1 MACAEESLTVQEQQY
16 IAALQS
22 AGQFELTAD
31 QLVIHYDNGQGV
43 LNFVAD
49 DTVSNAPTPAGD
61 ENSLVGSQ
69 WQLES
74 FGPTAAEMPVIASST
89 VTLEFDTA
97 EQATGSGG
105 CNTYGGNYTVQ
116 GDSISF
122 GKIISTERACV
133 EEGVTEQEQQYF
145 AALQTAES
153 FSQTAE
159 RLTILYDG
167 GQNALNF
174 VPTTAADDSSSSGEG
189 FPPNND
195 VLLTIVTEDGMPIKW
210 YQNGPPAS

>member
-1 MACAEESLTVQEQQY
+1 
-16 IAALQS
+16 
-22 AGQFELTAD
+22 
-31 QLVIHYDNGQGV
+31 
-43 LNFVAD
+43 VAD

-97 EQATGSGG
+97 DQATGSGG